1 MSNTAG
7 STSGSS
13 MKGFSVLQ
21 PSLGAPLSWMPAVGT
36 KELEQLINA
45 YLPGPASAQEKRAAI
60 SLDFFEF
67 TAQTGENFKYY
78 PVPVNASPATRSPA
92 SSTVSAS
99 PALSNMSYG
108 SPSQPSTPAPRTAS
122 RTSATKAEKTDYSH
136 LPGMK
141 ILTTDG
147 QDVTNSVSRGCKSK
161 EQREHAHLMRV
172 LKACDA
178 CKKKKIRCDPSHKRR
193 SSSQVSPK
201 AVTKPA
207 KKAKKSPSPSASQT
221 TTASF
226 TSAPEAS
233 FELGMD
239 MSLDINFDG
248 FPSMDIDDILAFNP
262 EPIDANL
269 PQDFYGAV
277 PQDFDFFLSNEFS
290 PAMAS
295 STDSFDSPAQ
305 PLTPVGSGLFS
316 HGDFTTFSDTS
327 SLAFLQAGTHEPS
340 LPYMTPDATHGSN
353 YVDFNLYSPA
363 SSFIDEEPQK
373 LKAGAKNQTS
383 AEKSEPVS
391 PQTQLSE
398 TCCLSSDGLSKAR
411 SSTGL
416 ANNEQSRVNFAEA
429 NALSPQEPQR
439 QVQQGDQVQQD
450 VYAGDQLVGE
460 VLHRGDQRSYHGD
473 NSGHDSEPAIATVT
487 RTHGLLQAQA
497 TMRMKS
503 PVIAAALLSGME
515 RNDSP
520 TESLSPISSS
530 ASAPVS
536 PLVSPHIFHR
546 DEIRGRGGARANSRT
561 ISPSVCSA
569 LFLFERSFT
578 NPREGIACG
587 SIKSINTTGTII
599 EFGAHLANCRA
610 IRA

>member
-1 MSNTAG
+1 MSNTTD
-7 STSGSS
+7 STSGCS

-78 PVPVNASPATRSPA
+78 PVPVNHVSATRSPA
-92 SSTVSAS
+92 SSTASAS

-122 RTSATKAEKTDYSH
+122 RTSVAKAEKTDYSH

-193 SSSQVSPK
+193 SSSQISPK
-201 AVTKPA
+201 AVSKPA
-207 KKAKKSPSPSASQT
+207 KKAKKLPSPSASQT

-239 MSLDINFDG
+239 LSLDMNFDS
-248 FPSMDIDDILAFNP
+248 FPSMDIDEILAFNP
-262 EPIDANL
+262 DPIDANL

-277 PQDFDFFLSNEFS
+277 PQDFDFFLSNDFS

-316 HGDFTTFSDTS
+316 QGDFTTFSDTS
-327 SLAFLQAGTHEPS
+327 SLAFLQAGAHEPS
-340 LPYMTPDATHGSN
+340 LPYMTSDVTHGSN

-373 LKAGAKNQTS
+373 LKAGAKKQTK
-383 AEKSEPVS
+383 AEKFEPIS

-398 TCCLSSDGLSKAR
+398 TCCVSPDDLSKAR

-416 ANNEQSRVNFAEA
+416 ANNEQSRVNFSEA
-429 NALSPQEPQR
+429 NALSPQLSQR

-450 VYAGDQLVGE
+450 VHDDDQLVGG
-460 VLHRGDQRSYHGD
+460 VVYHQGRRPYHGD
-473 NSGHDSEPAIATVT
+473 NGGHDSEPAIATVT
-487 RTHGLLQAQA
+487 RPHGLPQVQA
-497 TMRMKS
+497 TMRSNS
-503 PVIAAALLSGME
+503 PATAAVLLSGME

-520 TESLSPISSS
+520 IESLSPVSSA

-536 PLVSPHIFHR
+536 PLASPYILHR
-546 DEIRGRGGARANSRT
+546 DEIRARGGAHVNSRT

-569 LFLFERSFT
+569 LFLFDKMFY
-578 NPREGIACG
+578 
-587 SIKSINTTGTII
+587 
-599 EFGAHLANCRA
+599 
-610 IRA
+610 

>member
-7 STSGSS
+7 STSGCS

-78 PVPVNASPATRSPA
+78 PIPANTSQATVSPARSA
-92 SSTVSAS
+92 VSAS

-122 RTSATKAEKTDYSH
+122 RTSAVKAEKTDYSH

-201 AVTKPA
+201 AVSKPA
-207 KKAKKSPSPSASQT
+207 KKTKKSPSPSASQA

-239 MSLDINFDG
+239 MSLDLDLTS

-262 EPIDANL
+262 EPIDATL

-277 PQDFDFFLSNEFS
+277 PQDFDFFLSNDFS

-305 PLTPVGSGLFS
+305 PLTPVGSSLFS
-316 HGDFTTFSDTS
+316 QGDFTTFSDAS
-327 SLAFLQAGTHEPS
+327 SLAFLQAGAHEPS
-340 LPYMTPDATHGSN
+340 LPYMTPEATHGSN

-373 LKAGAKNQTS
+373 LKAGEKKQTLAKRP
-383 AEKSEPVS
+383 EPVAS
-391 PQTQLSE
+391 ETLQLSE
-398 TCCLSSDGLSKAR
+398 TCCSSSDGLSKAP

-416 ANNEQSRVNFAEA
+416 ANNEQSRVNCSVSST
-429 NALSPQEPQR
+429 LSLQASQR
-439 QVQQGDQVQQD
+439 QDQQGDQLQQD
-450 VYAGDQLVGE
+450 VQAGDQLV
-460 VLHRGDQRSYHGD
+460 RGVSSHEDRRSYHGD
-473 NSGHDSEPAIATVT
+473 NGGHDSELAIATVT
-487 RTHGLLQAQA
+487 RPHGLLQSQPSMRSNSPA
-497 TMRMKS
+497 T
-503 PVIAAALLSGME
+503 AAVLLSGME
-515 RNDSP
+515 RTVSP
-520 TESLSPISSS
+520 TESLSPVSSS

-536 PLVSPHIFHR
+536 PLMSPHMLHQN
-546 DEIRGRGGARANSRT
+546 EIWGRGGAHVDSRT
-561 ISPSVCSA
+561 ISPSVCLA
-569 LFLFERSFT
+569 LSHFNKIFY
-578 NPREGIACG
+578 
-587 SIKSINTTGTII
+587 
-599 EFGAHLANCRA
+599 
-610 IRA
+610 

>member
-7 STSGSS
+7 STSGCS

-78 PVPVNASPATRSPA
+78 PVPVNTSQPTGSPA
-92 SSTVSAS
+92 SSAVSAS
-99 PALSNMSYG
+99 PALSSMSYG

-122 RTSATKAEKTDYSH
+122 RTSAVKAEKTDYSH

-178 CKKKKIRCDPSHKRR
+178 CKKKKVRCDPSHKRR

-201 AVTKPA
+201 AVSKPA
-207 KKAKKSPSPSASQT
+207 KKTKKSPSPSASQA

-233 FELGMD
+233 LELGLD
-239 MSLDINFDG
+239 MSLDMDLTG
-248 FPSMDIDDILAFNP
+248 FPPMDIDDILAFNP

-277 PQDFDFFLSNEFS
+277 PQDFDFFLSNDFS

-316 HGDFTTFSDTS
+316 QGDFTTFGDTS
-327 SLAFLQAGTHEPS
+327 SLAFLQAGGHEPS

-373 LKAGAKNQTS
+373 LKAGEKKQTS
-383 AEKSEPVS
+383 AQRPDPTSSETP
-391 PQTQLSE
+391 QLSE
-398 TCCLSSDGLSKAR
+398 TRCSSSDGLGKAQ

-416 ANNEQSRVNFAEA
+416 ANNEQSRVNCSES
-429 NALSPQEPQR
+429 NTLSLQESQR
-439 QVQQGDQVQQD
+439 QDQQGGQLQQV
-450 VYAGDQLVGE
+450 VHAGDQLVRG
-460 VLHRGDQRSYHGD
+460 VSSHGDQRPYHGD
-473 NSGHDSEPAIATVT
+473 NGGHNSDPAIATVT
-487 RTHGLLQAQA
+487 RPYGLVQAQP
-497 TMRMKS
+497 TMRMSS
-503 PVIAAALLSGME
+503 PATAAALLSGME
-515 RNDSP
+515 RTVSP
-520 TESLSPISSS
+520 TESLSPVFSS

-536 PLVSPHIFHR
+536 PLVSPHMLHQ
-546 DEIRGRGGARANSRT
+546 DVIRGRGGAHVNSRT

-569 LFLFERSFT
+569 LSLFNKF
-578 NPREGIACG
+578 
-587 SIKSINTTGTII
+587 
-599 EFGAHLANCRA
+599 FY
-610 IRA
+610 

>member
-1 MSNTAG
+1 MSNTTD
-7 STSGSS
+7 SISGCS

-92 SSTVSAS
+92 SPAVSAS
-99 PALSNMSYG
+99 PALSNLTYG

-122 RTSATKAEKTDYSH
+122 RTSATKPEKTDYSH

-193 SSSQVSPK
+193 SSAQVSPK
-201 AVTKPA
+201 AVSKPA
-207 KKAKKSPSPSASQT
+207 KKAKKSASPCASQT

-233 FELGMD
+233 FELDMD
-239 MSLDINFDG
+239 MSLDMSLDMNFDS
-248 FPSMDIDDILAFNP
+248 FPSMDIDDIMAFNP

-316 HGDFTTFSDTS
+316 QGDFTTFSETS

-340 LPYMTPDATHGSN
+340 LPYMTPEATHGSN

-373 LKAGAKNQTS
+373 LKAGAKKQTS

-391 PQTQLSE
+391 PRTQLSE
-398 TCCLSSDGLSKAR
+398 TCGLSSDGLSKAR

-416 ANNEQSRVNFAEA
+416 ANIEQSRVNFSGT
-429 NALSPQEPQR
+429 NALSTQEQQR
-439 QVQQGDQVQQD
+439 QAQQGDQVQQD
-450 VYAGDQLVGE
+450 VYAGDQLVGG
-460 VLHRGDQRSYHGD
+460 VVYHGD
-473 NSGHDSEPAIATVT
+473 NGGHDSEPANATVT
-487 RTHGLLQAQA
+487 RSHGLLSARA
-497 TMRMKS
+497 TMRTNS
-503 PVIAAALLSGME
+503 PVTAAALLSGME
-515 RNDSP
+515 RNDTP
-520 TESLSPISSS
+520 TESLSPVSSS

-536 PLVSPHIFHR
+536 PLVSPHILYR

-578 NPREGIACG
+578 NPR
-587 SIKSINTTGTII
+587 
-599 EFGAHLANCRA
+599 
-610 IRA
+610 